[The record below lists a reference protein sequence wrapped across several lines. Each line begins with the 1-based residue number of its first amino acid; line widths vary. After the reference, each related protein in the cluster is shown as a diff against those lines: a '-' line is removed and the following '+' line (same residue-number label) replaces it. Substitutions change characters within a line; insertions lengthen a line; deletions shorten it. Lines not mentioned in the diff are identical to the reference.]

1 MVGYVVLDSG
11 TVANGV
17 DFTKGRTIETKVGV
31 GLKSMSVGL
40 DFELFGNLLAEL
52 GLC

>member
-1 MVGYVVLDSG
+1 MVSYVVLDSG

-17 DFTKGRTIETKVGV
+17 DVAKGRTIETEVGV
-31 GLKSMSVGL
+31 GLESMSVSL